1 MAKQDQKSTDNS
13 IGLNKKAF
21 HDYFVEDK
29 YETGISLQ
37 GWEVKSLRAGKLQLR
52 DAYVI
57 IKDGELFLI
66 GALISPL
73 PTASTHYF
81 PDPTRTRKLLMH
93 RLEIDKIVHKVE
105 RKGYTIVPIS
115 MYWKNGK
122 VKVQIGVARGKQEH
136 DKRATEKDRDWDR
149 EKQRIFRRAR

>member
-1 MAKQDQKSTDNS
+1 MAKQNHKSNDES
-13 IGLNKKAF
+13 IGQNKKAF
-21 HDYFVEDK
+21 HDYFIEEK
-29 YETGISLQ
+29 HETGISLQ

-57 IKDGELFLI
+57 VKDGELFLI

-93 RLEIDKIVHKVE
+93 RLEIDKIVHKVD

-115 MYWKNGK
+115 MYWKNGR
-122 VKVQIGVARGKQEH
+122 VKVQIGIAKGKQEH

-149 EKQRIFRRAR
+149 EKQRIFRHSK